1 MERIRTAEE
10 LRLERITKRVKEIKG
25 FYKHLAAYIFVN
37 ILLLSIHYFNMD
49 KGEVFF
55 KFSTFSTPFFWGI
68 GLAFHAF
75 NVFGKNAFLGADWE
89 EKKINEYM
97 NQNQNSKWE

>member
-1 MERIRTAEE
+1 MELIRTPEE

-37 ILLLSIHYFNMD
+37 ILLLCIHYFNLN

-68 GLAFHAF
+68 GLIFHAF
-75 NVFGKNAFLGADWE
+75 NVFGRNAILGADWE

-97 NQNQNSKWE
+97 N

>member
-25 FYKHLAAYIFVN
+25 FYKHLSAYIFVN
-37 ILLLSIHYFNMD
+37 ILLLCIHYFNLG
-49 KGEVFF
+49 KNEVFF

-68 GLAFHAF
+68 GLVFHAF
-75 NVFGKNAFLGADWE
+75 NVFGKNAFLGANWE